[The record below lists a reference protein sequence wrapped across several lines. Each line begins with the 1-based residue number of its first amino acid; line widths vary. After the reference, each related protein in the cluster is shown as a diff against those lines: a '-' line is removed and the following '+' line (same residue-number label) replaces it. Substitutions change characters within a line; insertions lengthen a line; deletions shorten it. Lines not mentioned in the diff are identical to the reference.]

1 MEKVAEQGS
10 DLMVQVSN
18 LSELVDKVNESS
30 KKCGQTKIIVIDGP
44 AGSGKTTLAKSLS
57 GLLEYC
63 PIIHMD
69 EIYDGWENALSPKT
83 SQDLVE
89 WIINP
94 LLESRSIEFVKYD
107 WYLEKRIEK
116 VVINLPKVL
125 IIEGVGSSSFE
136 ISKHASLK
144 LWIEVN
150 KETGI
155 NRVLTRDGQQIQEQ
169 MKKWQSQESKFFIE
183 NNSKENSDIWI
194 DGDPVVKIDTSS
206 QFVRTNR

>member
-10 DLMVQVSN
+10 ELMVQVSN
-18 LSELVDKVNESS
+18 LSELVDKINESS

-57 GLLEYC
+57 GLLENC

>member
-10 DLMVQVSN
+10 ELMVQVRN

-30 KKCGQTKIIVIDGP
+30 KKCGQTKIIVINGP

-57 GLLEYC
+57 GLLENC

-136 ISKHASLK
+136 ISKYASLK
-144 LWIEVN
+144 LWIEVT

>member
-1 MEKVAEQGS
+1 
-10 DLMVQVSN
+10 MVQVSN
-18 LSELVDKVNESS
+18 LSELVDKINESS

-57 GLLEYC
+57 GLLENC

>member
-18 LSELVDKVNESS
+18 LSELVDKINESS
-30 KKCGQTKIIVIDGP
+30 KKCGQTKIIVINGP

-57 GLLEYC
+57 GLLENC

>member
-18 LSELVDKVNESS
+18 LSELVDKINESS

-57 GLLEYC
+57 GLLENC

-89 WIINP
+89 WVINP

-136 ISKHASLK
+136 ISKYASLK
-144 LWIEVN
+144 LWIEVT

>member
-10 DLMVQVSN
+10 ELMVQVSN

-57 GLLEYC
+57 GLLENC

>member
-18 LSELVDKVNESS
+18 LSDLVDKINESS

-57 GLLEYC
+57 GLLENC

>member
-18 LSELVDKVNESS
+18 LSELVDKINESS

-57 GLLEYC
+57 GLLENC

-116 VVINLPKVL
+116 IVINLLKVL

>member
-10 DLMVQVSN
+10 ELMVQVRN

-57 GLLEYC
+57 GLLENC

-116 VVINLPKVL
+116 VVINLLKVL